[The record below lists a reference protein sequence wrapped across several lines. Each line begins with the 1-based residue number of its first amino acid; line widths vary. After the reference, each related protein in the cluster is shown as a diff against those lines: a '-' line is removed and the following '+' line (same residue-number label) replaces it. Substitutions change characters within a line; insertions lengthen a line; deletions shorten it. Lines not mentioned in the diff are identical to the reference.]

1 MTRVKKISAWAAL
14 LSSSLALRIGLAVC
28 SPNIFFPDEIFQ
40 TLEPAHRLVYGY
52 GVISWEWRLGMRSWV
67 LPTFLAG
74 IMRTAAWVSLRVSK
88 SPGSA
93 SAGYLLGN
101 SIAVC

>member
-1 MTRVKKISAWAAL
+1 MTRAKKICAWAAL
-14 LSSSLALRIGLAVC
+14 AGSALALRIGLAVC

-74 IMRTAAWVSLRVSK
+74 VMRATGCAAT
-88 SPGSA
+88 
-93 SAGYLLGN
+93 
-101 SIAVC
+101 